1 MAVVFPLGD
10 EYGCSPSDS
19 DRGTSK
25 AASDLGPGMECP
37 VMCLPQTSK
46 KLWTLFLNSSLAVR
60 LLSSI
65 VRSHDVAICVCIFG
79 ELIVPTVGGACGVLC
94 VCVLCCVCARVGYT
108 GPFALQEKHA
118 CVRVAI
124 CLCILVNL
132 RACVSGA
139 EFCL

>member
-1 MAVVFPLGD
+1 M
-10 EYGCSPSDS
+10 PSDVPS
-19 DRGTSK
+19 PNFEKTLDTFFEQF
-25 AASDLGPGMECP
+25 ACLQASL
-37 VMCLPQTSK
+37 
-46 KLWTLFLNSSLAVR
+46 VR

-79 ELIVPTVGGACGVLC
+79 ELIVRTVGGACGVLC
-94 VCVLCCVCARVGYT
+94 VCVLCCVCACVGDT
-108 GPFALQEKHA
+108 GPLALQDKHA

-139 EFCL
+139 EFCS